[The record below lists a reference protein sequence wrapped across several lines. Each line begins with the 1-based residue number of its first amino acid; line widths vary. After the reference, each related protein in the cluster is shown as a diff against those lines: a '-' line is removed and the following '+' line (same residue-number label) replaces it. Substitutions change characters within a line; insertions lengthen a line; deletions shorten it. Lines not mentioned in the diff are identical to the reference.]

1 MPGPLYRRVAKALEE
16 DIAAGR
22 LPAGSRLP
30 THRELAKALDTS
42 VVTAS
47 RAYREAAHQGLIQG
61 EVGRGTFVLARAS
74 AAVGS
79 GTSVLAPAAARA
91 LGAAT
96 GAAGVA
102 SHARDAGREAGRD
115 AELVDLTENYISA
128 GLELARAPR
137 GAGAGLL
144 WDTLRVR
151 MPPGGTSAD
160 RAAGAAWMRAGAFAP
175 RPQQIVVTAGAQHAI
190 AAALGALGRPG
201 DLLYVESL
209 TYPGIKAAA
218 RHLNLRLQPVPIDA
232 LGLLPRALA
241 DLCARNARGGGEAAG
256 GSALGGSGGILYCQP
271 SLHNP
276 TCAIMPAE
284 RRRELAAIARRYDLA
299 IVEDNPYGFLLDDPP
314 IALAALAPERTCHI
328 VTCSKALAV
337 GLRVGYLA
345 APEPLAPKI
354 QAAAAA
360 TCLGVT
366 LVELATRWLTDGT
379 SHEIVAAKR
388 REAELRHQ
396 LALRCFAPAPTPQ
409 APAAG
414 SSGLNQIAAGHSGR
428 DGFAAAAD
436 AAAGTGAAGSAAPA
450 SAAAGSAAPA
460 APTAPARLTFASHPR
475 SSHLWLDLPSPWRAA
490 PFVEQAR
497 RRGVAVNP
505 AEPFL
510 ASHAAAAPHAIRI
523 CLGPPADRAR
533 LERAL
538 QTLAALL
545 ASPPPPEAPVV

>member
-1 MPGPLYRRVAKALEE
+1 MTIWAPRAADLPGPLYRRVAKALEE

-30 THRELAKALDTS
+30 THRELAKALDTT

-47 RAYREAAHQGLIQG
+47 RAYREAATQGLIQG
-61 EVGRGTFVLARAS
+61 EVGRGTFVLGPAS
-74 AAVGS
+74 AVLGS
-79 GTSVLAPAAARA
+79 GTSALAPASARA
-91 LGAAT
+91 VAAT
-96 GAAGVA
+96 AGAGLE
-102 SHARDAGREAGRD
+102 SNAGREAAQD

-144 WDTLRVR
+144 WGTLQMRT
-151 MPPGGTSAD
+151 PPGGTSAD

-175 RPQQIVVTAGAQHAI
+175 RPEQIVVTAGAQHAI
-190 AAALGALGRPG
+190 AAALGVLGRPG
-201 DLLYVESL
+201 GLLYVESL

-218 RHLNLRLQPVPIDA
+218 RHLDLRLQPVPIDA
-232 LGLLPRALA
+232 LGLLPGALA
-241 DLCARNARGGGEAAG
+241 DLCARNSRGGGEAAG

-299 IVEDNPYGFLLDDPP
+299 IVEDNPYGFLLDEPP
-314 IALAALAPERTCHI
+314 FTLAALAPERTCHI
-328 VTCSKALAV
+328 VTCSKALAI

-345 APEPLAPKI
+345 APGPLAPKI

-360 TCLGVT
+360 TCLGIT

-379 SHEIVAAKR
+379 SHKIAEAKR
-388 REAELRHQ
+388 HEAELRHQ
-396 LALRCFAPAPTPQ
+396 LALRWFAPQ
-409 APAAG
+409 APT
-414 SSGLNQIAAGHSGR
+414 AGHSGR
-428 DGFAAAAD
+428 DGTVAAKD
-436 AAAGTGAAGSAAPA
+436 AAAESA
-450 SAAAGSAAPA
+450 
-460 APTAPARLTFASHPR
+460 APARLTFASHPR

-490 PFVEQAR
+490 SFVEQAR

-510 ASHAAAAPHAIRI
+510 ASDAAAAPHAIRI